1 MATCFLGGLRIELGG
16 YLRGDDMSVQA
27 RKIVTRDIGIRYPGL
42 EPPKEACNDDKCPW
56 HGSVRVRGLILT
68 GVVSK
73 ARMVRTV
80 AVEREYLRYNRKFKR
95 YERRRSKIHA
105 HNPPCVN
112 AKPGDLVVIGETR
125 PLAKSVSFVVLGVIK
140 GGGGQGG

>member
-1 MATCFLGGLRIELGG
+1 M
-16 YLRGDDMSVQA
+16 
-27 RKIVTRDIGIRYPGL
+27 
-42 EPPKEACNDDKCPW
+42 
-56 HGSVRVRGLILT
+56 RGLLLVGT
-68 GVVSK
+68 VTK

-80 AVEREYLRYNRKFKR
+80 TVEREYLKYNSKYKR

-112 AKPGDLVVIGETR
+112 AKPGDTVLIGETR

-140 GGGGQGG
+140 RGGQHG